1 MTRQFVQTVLDRIR
15 VPLIESR
22 DANGIHDACIGWKF
36 WTGMVSVEEE
46 KWAGRSSQFLFLG
59 RKLSGPAV
67 ASIRSLSDTWALLML
82 GLAQIKDG
90 RPRPRRLR
98 KGPCRDP
105 LRSMFERAGA
115 CVCHRVREFP
125 CQFGIF
131 RSIPRLNLIFDRTP
145 LIPSRAGSRSP
156 LSVPGRQRAAD
167 RCRGAGPNLHPSR
180 RKVSAPV
187 LPSICTGIPTASVRT
202 LVS

>member
-1 MTRQFVQTVLDRIR
+1 M
-15 VPLIESR
+15 
-22 DANGIHDACIGWKF
+22 HDACIGGKF

-46 KWAGRSSQFLFLG
+46 KWARRSSQFLCLS
-59 RKLSGPAV
+59 RKLPGPATP
-67 ASIRSLSDTWALLML
+67 SIRSLSDFWALLML

-90 RPRPRRLR
+90 RPRPGRLR

-125 CQFGIF
+125 CQVGIF
-131 RSIPRLNLIFDRTP
+131 RSMPRLNLIFNRTP
-145 LIPSRAGSRSP
+145 LIPSCAGGRSP
-156 LSVPGRQRAAD
+156 LSVRGRQRAAD
-167 RCRGAGPNLHPSR
+167 RCRGAGPDLHPSQ
-180 RKVSAPV
+180 RKVSAAV
-187 LPSICTGIPTASVRT
+187 LPRICTGIPTAAVRT

>member
-1 MTRQFVQTVLDRIR
+1 MTRQFVQTVLDWIR

-22 DANGIHDACIGWKF
+22 DANGIRDACIGWKF

-46 KWAGRSSQFLFLG
+46 KWVGRSSQFLFLG
-59 RKLSGPAV
+59 RKLSGPAIP
-67 ASIRSLSDTWALLML
+67 SIRSLSDPWALLML
-82 GLAQIKDG
+82 GLAQIKEGQPRSG
-90 RPRPRRLR
+90 RPQ

-125 CQFGIF
+125 CQLGIF
-131 RSIPRLNLIFDRTP
+131 RSMPRLNLIFNRTP
-145 LIPSRAGSRSP
+145 LMPSRSGGRSP
-156 LSVPGRQRAAD
+156 LSVPSRQRAAD
-167 RCRGAGPNLHPSR
+167 RCRGAGPDLHPSR
-180 RKVSAPV
+180 RKVSTPV
-187 LPSICTGIPTASVRT
+187 LPRICTGIPTASVRT

>member
-1 MTRQFVQTVLDRIR
+1 MTRQLVQSILDWIR

-59 RKLSGPAV
+59 RKLSGPAIQ
-67 ASIRSLSDTWALLML
+67 SIRSLSDFWALLML

-90 RPRPRRLR
+90 RPRPRRPR
-98 KGPCRDP
+98 KGPCRGP
-105 LRSMFERAGA
+105 LRSKFERAGA

-125 CQFGIF
+125 CQFGTF
-131 RSIPRLNLIFDRTP
+131 RSIPGLNLIFNRTP
-145 LIPSRAGSRSP
+145 LIPSRSGGRSP
-156 LSVPGRQRAAD
+156 LSVLSRQRAAD
-167 RCRGAGPNLHPSR
+167 RCRGAGAGLHPSR

-187 LPSICTGIPTASVRT
+187 LPRICTGIPIASVRT